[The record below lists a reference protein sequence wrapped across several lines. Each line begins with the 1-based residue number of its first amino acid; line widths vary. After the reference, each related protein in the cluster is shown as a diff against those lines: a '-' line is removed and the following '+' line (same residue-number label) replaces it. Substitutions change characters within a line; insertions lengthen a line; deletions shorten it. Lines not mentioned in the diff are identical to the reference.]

1 MRIAIPTSDGKNIS
15 KHVALSKY
23 FNIYENAQLIS
34 QIENPLIENLK
45 DVQHLHSGNG
55 KGLGAGRVIPQ
66 ILAKHNVDV
75 FLAREIGDGMRLN
88 LERVSIKCIESEE
101 KNIDEALKK
110 LN

>member
-1 MRIAIPTSDGKNIS
+1 MRIAIPISDGKNIS

-34 QIENPLIENLK
+34 QIETLIENLK
-45 DVQHLHSGNG
+45 DVPQLHSHD
-55 KGLGAGRVIPQ
+55 KRGLGAGRIIPQ
-66 ILAKHNVDV
+66 LLARQNVNV
-75 FLAREIGDGMRLN
+75 FLAREIGEGMRGN
-88 LERVSIKCIESEE
+88 LKQVGIKCIDSEG